1 MEKIV
6 RTVYRQLYKKAAS
19 VDKDIALR
27 SVLTCSPQRVY
38 DHRRGGWIAFDVA
51 KQAGWPESRVF
62 LDGLIRRLNCGREFY
77 IPQNGRDADDNSRSG
92 GGGGSS
98 SRGGASGS
106 GNNTNNDGGK
116 EPSPSLLQV
125 LRTSFEETP
134 FSITQMNNAFAALK
148 ELAYVTEMASKH
160 YGSGVSPPPEAKTL
174 PTPKLAVVDAVEE
187 MHNVSLTKGL
197 SDALERMTGDQR
209 GILSRTSEEDVRVR
223 GERQNVA
230 GKEAEEEEEE
240 NGAAAAS
247 GKKSSKTP
255 FETPNSV
262 HMLLAHPQLYDF
274 FRYSVMIVIRSTPNE
289 SAAFVLNKPLEN
301 DEGMTMPVNATI
313 RLNHVHPIFGRHLAN
328 HTVMI
333 GGPVS
338 RGSFD
343 SSILL
348 LHRVPDVDDA
358 IPVSRTLWVDGNYDV
373 LQKKIEDGTAD
384 AKDIVVICGFSG
396 WGGDQLAGEIRSG
409 TWVVARGSTD
419 DPAMDDFIFA
429 LTRYAGASSSAAAP
443 QPTPAPASR
452 KATQKPPSGENR
464 SRSAAVWSWAYGAL
478 GAPYTELARNQ
489 KPLMQGPQE
498 K

>member
-38 DHRRGGWIAFDVA
+38 DHRRGVWVAFDVA
-51 KQAGWPESRVF
+51 KQAGWPESRIF
-62 LDGLIRRLNCGREFY
+62 LDSLIRRLNRGCEFY
-77 IPQNGRDADDNSRSG
+77 IPQNGCDADGRSG
-92 GGGGSS
+92 SDSDRGVADGG
-98 SRGGASGS
+98 RSGS
-106 GNNTNNDGGK
+106 GGN
-116 EPSPSLLQV
+116 ESSLSLLQV
-125 LRTSFEETP
+125 LRKSFEETP

-160 YGSGVSPPPEAKTL
+160 YGSGVLPPQEAKTL
-174 PTPKLAVVDAVEE
+174 PTPNLTVVDKVEG

-197 SDALERMTGDQR
+197 SDVLERLTGDQR
-209 GILSRTSEEDVRVR
+209 GIPSRTSEKDVRVK
-223 GERQNVA
+223 EESENVA
-230 GKEAEEEEEE
+230 GKDDDDDEGEEHE
-240 NGAAAAS
+240 NGAAALS
-247 GKKSSKTP
+247 GKKPNKTP
-255 FETPNSV
+255 FDTPNSV

-274 FRYSVMIVIRSTPNE
+274 FRYSVMIVIRSTPND
-289 SAAFVLNKPLEN
+289 SAACVLNKPLEN
-301 DEGMTMPVNATI
+301 DEGMPMPVNATI
-313 RLNHVHPIFGRHLAN
+313 RLNHVHPIFGKHLAN

-348 LHRVPDVDDA
+348 LHRIPDVEDA
-358 IPVSRTLWVDGNYDV
+358 IPISHSLWVDGNYDV
-373 LQKKIEDGTAD
+373 LQKKLEDGTAD
-384 AKDIVVICGFSG
+384 ANDIIVICGFSG
-396 WGGDQLAGEIRSG
+396 WGGEQLAGEIRSG

-429 LTRYAGASSSAAAP
+429 LARYTGAPSIAAAP
-443 QPTPAPASR
+443 QPSLSSSEI
-452 KATQKPPSGENR
+452 KATQMSSAGQNR
-464 SRSAAVWSWAYGAL
+464 NRGVAVWSWAYNAL
-478 GAPYTELARNQ
+478 GSPYTDLARNQ
-489 KPLMQGPQE
+489 KPLMQGPQD